1 MNATPQTSA
10 TAVISLIFGILA
22 WTVLPLLGAIVAIV
36 TGHVARSEIRHSQ
49 GAVAG
54 DGMAIAGLVLGWLQ
68 LLFVFLLVA
77 VVLLFF
83 GGLAFLAN
91 LTG

>member
-1 MNATPQTSA
+1 MSTTPQTSA

-22 WTVLPLLGAIVAIV
+22 WTVLPLIGAIVAIV
-36 TGHVARSEIRHSQ
+36 TGHVARSEIRHGQ

-77 VVLLFF
+77 VLLLFF